1 MNATGTLNIPF
12 TNLEIFFFW
21 LTMQDLY
28 NTTTGWLSFREKKK
42 KGMGNRFSQVKTAM
56 LEISKWMW
64 ASYNWVRRSDSF
76 TRQSPPYWLSKTST
90 LKCIHKRIHCRVQTS
105 QNHCPSV
112 QRRTVHSVRNVKCQ
126 DVQN

>member
-12 TNLEIFFFW
+12 TNLEIIFFLVNNARPVQYDNW
-21 LTMQDLY
+21 LTQFS
-28 NTTTGWLSFREKKK
+28 GKKK

-64 ASYNWVRRSDSF
+64 ASYNWVRRSGSF